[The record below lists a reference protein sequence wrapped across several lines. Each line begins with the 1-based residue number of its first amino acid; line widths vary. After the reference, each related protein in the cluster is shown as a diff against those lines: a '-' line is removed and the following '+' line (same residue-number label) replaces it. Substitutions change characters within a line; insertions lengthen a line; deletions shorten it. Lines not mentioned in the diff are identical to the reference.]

1 MTPQRPSRDPHPHEE
16 QLVGFLLNELPAAAM
31 DAVDRHVASCR
42 SCQETLAR
50 LDGAFV
56 AVVEALPEER
66 TPEDG
71 WDRIEERLRAWRPG
85 ASDDRLEDSG
95 DDHDGRH
102 DEHHGRSRGEAQD
115 DDRGDDRVPARTPP
129 PRRGASAAAWI
140 GGLAASLVLAAV
152 LGSWGA
158 WQRQQLLHAR
168 TELRSLEGRVAALE
182 SLIGTVQA
190 RADELVTDQR
200 RLAGWLSRGDVTSAR
215 LPEAGDGVAPG
226 SVLFLPDGRALV
238 VMRDVPAA
246 GRTYQV
252 WGARGAE
259 LVPLTTFVERTVEV
273 EADAYESVVIS
284 VEPAGG
290 SDTPTEVLGAAA
302 PG

>member
-1 MTPQRPSRDPHPHEE
+1 MSPQRPSNDPHPHEE
-16 QLVGFLLNELPAAAM
+16 QLAGFLLNELPAAEM

-42 SCQETLAR
+42 RCQETLAR

-66 TPEDG
+66 APEDG

-85 ASDDRLEDSG
+85 ASDDRVEHGG
-95 DDHDGRH
+95 DRDDAHVV
-102 DEHHGRSRGEAQD
+102 DEHADATTGRGTGEAPD
-115 DDRGDDRVPARTPP
+115 DAPVSLAP
-129 PRRGASAAAWI
+129 PRRGTSAAAWTF
-140 GGLAASLVLAAV
+140 GLAASLVLAAV

-158 WQRQQLLHAR
+158 WQRQQLLQAR
-168 TELRSLEGRVAALE
+168 TELRSLEGRVAVLE
-182 SLIGTVQA
+182 SLVGTVQA
-190 RADELVTDQR
+190 RADELASDQR
-200 RLAGWLSRGDVTSAR
+200 RLAGWLSRDDVTSAR

-238 VMRDVPAA
+238 VMRDVPAE
-246 GRTYQV
+246 GRTFQV
-252 WGARGAE
+252 WGVRGAE

-273 EADAYESVVIS
+273 QADAYESVVIS
-284 VEPAGG
+284 LEPAGG
-290 SDTPTEVLGAAA
+290 SEAPTEVLGAAA